1 MKEAPSKVLVL
12 GAGGVGAWVAKSLK
26 SRGHDVLA
34 TTTQVDTDRALTCL
48 GVEVLSWRWSP
59 GTSWADLEAFGA
71 SHWVVTVPPRAG
83 KEHVHAFHE
92 ALNASAQRAG
102 VSLLVWTSST
112 AVYDPNQ
119 TGSIGE
125 GDAGRHLSRHTG
137 LSMLDIEDIHRHSAV
152 PFVALRFGG
161 LFSSARHPA
170 WALSK
175 RTPVQQADGMVQW
188 VHEEDAANACV
199 HVVTHDGPLASAYN
213 VVAPDVCSRRAM
225 LEAAWPQEACPVMEA
240 GGVERRVLSDAL
252 ESTGFNW
259 THPSPRSWVAAHAGV
274 TTQGHW
280 KGPHGRLHWTCHSLP
295 NVPQKGVALMV
306 HGYKGFREWGNW
318 KGVAERWARL
328 GWTVYRMD
336 FSHNGHCPP
345 FLEDCVDE
353 EAWSQNHHHFERDEV
368 AFALKHLESMDLPVW
383 VMGHSRGG
391 AAAALGAAQH
401 SQQGGSLHGVV
412 LWAPVSDHMARFPS
426 GDALEEWKRTDRL
439 EVVHGRTGQT
449 LVHPFQF
456 YEEAMMRQDDLDVS
470 AAIKSLTCPLLV
482 LHGDADPAVSWIEG
496 RRVAGWAPRGTFVCV
511 EGADHV
517 FGMKHPWGAWTEWPP
532 HLEQAWS
539 EQEDWMVR
547 VMAEQ
552 AGPA

>member
-1 MKEAPSKVLVL
+1 MTEAPSKVLVL

-71 SHWVVTVPPRAG
+71 SHWVVTVPPRGG
-83 KEHVHAFHE
+83 KKHVHAFHE

-137 LSMLDIEDIHRHSAV
+137 LSMLDVEDIHRHSAV

-175 RTPVQQADGMVQW
+175 RTPVQHADGTVQW

-199 HVVTHDGPLASAYN
+199 HVVTHDGPVASAYN

-252 ESTGFNW
+252 ESTGFKW
-259 THPSPRSWVAAHAGV
+259 THRSPRSWVVAHAGV

-306 HGYKGFREWGNW
+306 HGYKGFP
-318 KGVAERWARL
+318 
-328 GWTVYRMD
+328 RM
-336 FSHNGHCPP
+336 GK
-345 FLEDCVDE
+345 LE
-353 EAWSQNHHHFERDEV
+353 
-368 AFALKHLESMDLPVW
+368 
-383 VMGHSRGG
+383 RGG
-391 AAAALGAAQH
+391 RTLGAPR
-401 SQQGGSLHGVV
+401 L
-412 LWAPVSDHMARFPS
+412 
-426 GDALEEWKRTDRL
+426 DRL
-439 EVVHGRTGQT
+439 
-449 LVHPFQF
+449 
-456 YEEAMMRQDDLDVS
+456 QDGFLPQR
-470 AAIKSLTCPLLV
+470 PL
-482 LHGDADPAVSWIEG
+482 P
-496 RRVAGWAPRGTFVCV
+496 TFP
-511 EGADHV
+511 G
-517 FGMKHPWGAWTEWPP
+517 G
-532 HLEQAWS
+532 L
-539 EQEDWMVR
+539 R
-547 VMAEQ
+547 
-552 AGPA
+552 